1 MDLPFSANVYSEFID
16 KLSDDIIPEDMRRAQ
31 REHKTPSPG
40 IASCRLIALM
50 ASLLKPRNIIDI
62 GCGIGIS
69 TLSLRLGFP
78 EANIDAVDGN
88 MGRTDVCKS
97 FLDRYDRIHIH
108 NETAADFLSRTDR
121 LYDLAFIDS
130 VKKEYPDIWQTLE
143 PHMASGGTAFFDDV
157 LLYGYVALDDEK
169 VPPKYKNGAG
179 ILKNFVSEM
188 SRRYPSFIF
197 PVGGGTLM
205 VRKV

>member
-1 MDLPFSANVYSEFID
+1 MDLPFSANIYSEFID
-16 KLSDDIIPEDMRRAQ
+16 KLSGDMIPADMRQAQ

-40 IASCRLIALM
+40 IASCRLIALIT
-50 ASLLKPRNIIDI
+50 ALLRPRNIIDI

-69 TLSLRLGFP
+69 TLSLHLGFP

-88 MGRTDVCKS
+88 RGRVEVCKS
-97 FLDRYDRIHIH
+97 FLGSRDKIHIY
-108 NETAADFLSRTDR
+108 NETAADFLNRTDK

-130 VKKEYPDIWQTLE
+130 VKKEYPDIWQALV
-143 PHMASGGTAFFDDV
+143 PRMVSGGTALFDDV
-157 LLYGYVALDDEK
+157 LLYGYVALDDEEI
-169 VPPKYKNGAG
+169 PPKYKNGAG

-188 SRRYPSFIF
+188 NRRYPSYIF
-197 PVGGGTLM
+197 PVGGGMLM